1 MAFRECTTAEKDIG
15 MLYYLS
21 GADGTGGRLKAR
33 AEDFVVEEVSK
44 GPERAENGKYTIATV
59 KATNWESNRI
69 IRLFAREMGMSRERI
84 GFAGTKDKRAVTTQL
99 MSFECPPSQLE
110 KV

>member
-59 KATNWESNRI
+59 KATNWDRTSDLR
-69 IRLFAREMGMSRERI
+69 
-84 GFAGTKDKRAVTTQL
+84 L
-99 MSFECPPSQLE
+99 MSPTL
-110 KV
+110 